1 MKEYKTA
8 KQKWGRTEFKA
19 KGMVLGYYWGGG
31 KGGYPARQI
40 TSDTKEQLFK
50 DIDNALK
57 DGSLDSGMGYE
68 SLIGAVL
75 EIETTEYITENN
87 KEYSREDYELKSFGN
102 LTDDEYYF
110 LGDLINK

>member
-1 MKEYKTA
+1 M
-8 KQKWGRTEFKA
+8 RTEFKA
-19 KGMVLGYYWGGG
+19 KGMVIGNYWGGG

-57 DGSLDSGMGYE
+57 NGSLDSGMGYE
-68 SLIGAVL
+68 SLIGAVM

-87 KEYSREDYELKSFGN
+87 KEYSKKDYELKSFGN

-110 LGDLINK
+110 LEELTKYTL